1 MSAVNEPTVTT
12 PDKDEVKSTVGSD
25 SGEEPKLGIKP
36 LVLTEDPH
44 PTNPKPDVDEPAT
57 SSTTEDSASKA
68 KAVEDPKPAPVSF
81 ADPQIATQE
90 APKPLALWGQPE
102 PSASGSKHAEHEDNE
117 DAKGEDPSVSP
128 SFFYSTISKQ
138 SSTSASCRSQ
148 NKHVIFMSANHGEN
162 QLPFPPFIGVPTRSR
177 LRAGCAPHRETRCQ
191 DKRGGHGT
199 SFQDAGQAL
208 SI

>member
-12 PDKDEVKSTVGSD
+12 PDKDEVKSAVGSD
-25 SGEEPKLGIKP
+25 SGEEPKLEIKP

-57 SSTTEDSASKA
+57 SSTTEDSAPKA

-128 SFFYSTISKQ
+128 SFFYSTIS
-138 SSTSASCRSQ
+138 
-148 NKHVIFMSANHGEN
+148 NNH
-162 QLPFPPFIGVPTRSR
+162 QHLR
-177 LRAGCAPHRETRCQ
+177 LVVLKTN
-191 DKRGGHGT
+191 T
-199 SFQDAGQAL
+199 
-208 SI
+208 